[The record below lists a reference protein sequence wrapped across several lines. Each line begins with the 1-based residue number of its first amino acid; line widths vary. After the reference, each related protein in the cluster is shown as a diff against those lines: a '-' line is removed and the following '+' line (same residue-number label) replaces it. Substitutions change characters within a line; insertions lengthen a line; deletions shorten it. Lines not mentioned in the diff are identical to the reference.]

1 MKKLAISVLALLLVF
16 VLALSVSA
24 ASASALYPS
33 EKLIASGISEAEAA
47 TLFAKAQ
54 ANAARFK
61 TDFYPM
67 EHLKQDFSVE
77 ETLKNYKIV
86 DISTSTGYSSD
97 GSELFITSYRL
108 EPKVGEPETAADE
121 ATVMRYTPCP
131 VGSGQ
136 CHTNDFLSMDAIAD
150 ANGKVRYY
158 VLHYGCGMCGG
169 VDHSEVVWPS

>member
-24 ASASALYPS
+24 ASAPALHPS
-33 EKLIASGISEAEAA
+33 EELAASGISEEEAKA
-47 TLFAKAQ
+47 LFAEAQ

-108 EPKVGEPETAADE
+108 EPKVGESETAADE

-131 VGSGQ
+131 VGPGQ
-136 CHTNDFLSMDAIAD
+136 CTNDFLSMDAIAD